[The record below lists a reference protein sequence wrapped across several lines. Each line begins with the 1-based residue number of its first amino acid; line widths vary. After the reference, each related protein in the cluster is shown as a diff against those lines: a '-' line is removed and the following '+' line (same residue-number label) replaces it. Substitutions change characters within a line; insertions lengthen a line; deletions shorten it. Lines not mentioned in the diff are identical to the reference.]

1 MALKASR
8 EWSGDRERLNPYG
21 LAAVFRLSRQRPQ
34 QQVNKGEK
42 MKSTTYVEEI
52 ELNAEEME
60 EVIAPA
66 LSVNHNETV
75 EVDLSAEEMEEVIAP
90 LAGYNNNE
98 TLISDAQ

>member
-1 MALKASR
+1 
-8 EWSGDRERLNPYG
+8 
-21 LAAVFRLSRQRPQ
+21 
-34 QQVNKGEK
+34 

-66 LSVNHNETV
+66 LSTNHNETV

-90 LAGYNNNE
+90 ALSSNHNE
-98 TLISDAQ
+98 TVTSDAQ